1 MSTEGSVR
9 LPSQFGR
16 YTLIERLAVG
26 GMAEV
31 FRAKIVSSHGFEK
44 VIVIKRIL
52 PHLAADRTFVSMFI
66 DEAKLTA
73 QLNHQKIVQILDFG
87 DVAGQYFIALEL
99 IDGFDALQLLRA
111 CAHKRVR
118 IPQHLVAF
126 IIGEVLDALDY
137 AHTARDD
144 IENKPMNIVHRDVSP
159 SNVFISKRGEVKL
172 GDFGI
177 ARAHRR
183 ESRTE
188 VGTFKGKYGYM
199 SPEQVT
205 GKSLDAR
212 SDLFSVGVV
221 FAEMLMGRRLFAAAA
236 DLEVLL
242 MIRDLRLDRF
252 DKFGADLHPSLQ
264 QIVRHALRK

>member
-1 MSTEGSVR
+1 
-9 LPSQFGR
+9 
-16 YTLIERLAVG
+16 
-26 GMAEV
+26 
-31 FRAKIVSSHGFEK
+31 
-44 VIVIKRIL
+44 
-52 PHLAADRTFVSMFI
+52 
-66 DEAKLTA
+66 
-73 QLNHQKIVQILDFG
+73 
-87 DVAGQYFIALEL
+87 
-99 IDGFDALQLLRA
+99 
-111 CAHKRVR
+111 
-118 IPQHLVAF
+118 
-126 IIGEVLDALDY
+126 
-137 AHTARDD
+137 
-144 IENKPMNIVHRDVSP
+144 
-159 SNVFISKRGEVKL
+159 RGEVKL

-205 GKSLDAR
+205 GKGLDAR

-264 QIVRHALRK
+264 EIVRHALRKDPAERYQTALEFRDAIADYLSENRIRVGTGDL